1 VVTFILQGIAE
12 NQERTQAFWLY
23 LIVISGRLFIAITD
37 ASLNRKR
44 DAFLAAKR
52 LESVRRQYK
61 LVSSLKLRHAAQTV
75 FGIVVGFKIMH
86 LVGIT
91 LPVTH
96 MALSALALFTAVA
109 MWLAIG
115 AGVRRAVAVGLC
127 VSIVTFLSWWNP
139 VYAGQDQ
146 RQVLARNWGACTG
159 CNPRASIHSIDLCGR
174 YCRFLASHL
183 QLHRLCGRGNERFT
197 NLKIAW
203 PSISLMTRACKNM
216 CAPCFAWAC
225 VLGCRSEGL

>member
-12 NQERTQAFWLY
+12 NRERTQVFWLY
-23 LIVISGRLFIAITD
+23 LIIISWRLFIADTD

-52 LESVRRQYK
+52 LESVHRRYK
-61 LVSSLKLRHAAQTV
+61 LVSSLRLRHAAQTV
-75 FGIVVGFKIMH
+75 FGIVVGFTIMH

-115 AGVRRAVAVGLC
+115 AGVRRAVAVTLC

-146 RQVLARNWGACTG
+146 RQVLARNWGARAG
-159 CNPRASIHSIDLCGR
+159 FEPRASTHSNDL
-174 YCRFLASHL
+174 
-183 QLHRLCGRGNERFT
+183 
-197 NLKIAW
+197 
-203 PSISLMTRACKNM
+203 
-216 CAPCFAWAC
+216 
-225 VLGCRSEGL
+225 